1 MQIGVVCHGLPYRG
15 GRGCRAMGQK
25 EGGRK
30 KAALACL
37 EARLIQV
44 FCGLSKVVERAL
56 VFALEK

>member
-1 MQIGVVCHGLPYRG
+1 MGFLRGVDRAAG
-15 GRGCRAMGQK
+15 AMGQK

-37 EARLIQV
+37 ETRLIQV
-44 FCGLSKVVERAL
+44 FCELSKVVERAL